1 MALAG
6 HHAEGKK
13 MVPAHGTPEALAI
26 DGEAESKSEFDNNDS
41 SDASASADDDAK
53 RALTQKIIEEALR
66 YYS

>member
-1 MALAG
+1 
-6 HHAEGKK
+6 

-26 DGEAESKSEFDNNDS
+26 DGEAESKSKFDNNDS